1 MTLAGSHTQIERLGM
16 NALATLMG
24 GSSGCVSPPLLP
36 ACWLS
41 RSFKRVTGSETGCLG
56 GGSIRGEGGDVLVGV
71 TSIFAS
77 GARARVKFFIFY
89 FFHHGHPPYLSKN
102 KKK

>member
-1 MTLAGSHTQIERLGM
+1 MLRVVGLAGLG
-16 NALATLMG
+16 LGWVGL
-24 GSSGCVSPPLLP
+24 GCVGLV
-36 ACWLS
+36 
-41 RSFKRVTGSETGCLG
+41 RV
-56 GGSIRGEGGDVLVGV
+56 RGEVGDVLVGV